1 MRSVRAPMH
10 WTAKSIASLGLC
22 ATALTMSGNTAIA
35 ATFEI
40 VGGAPLSVGSTPFY
54 GSALSQNNVVNSPG
68 ASPTG
73 AAVFDPTGP
82 NLTPDTP
89 WVQGG
94 QLVAHTGSSSFTAI
108 SWYFLGSESG
118 FEVAFHSAALAD
130 FTEGNQNNSAYSGS
144 PPITIGVLGS
154 QLNVGSGPIQFSLTW
169 ANGSID
175 NSALQP
181 SPGSGVPTLIFSYA
195 TFVEP
200 DLLVLT
206 KSVSDII
213 IFALN
218 DGGAGNDHDD
228 FVGAAIITERAD
240 CECTPTTQPTPIPG
254 ALLLFG
260 SALGG
265 GLLLHRWRKRRS
277 AMARAITG

>member
-1 MRSVRAPMH
+1 MY
-10 WTAKSIASLGLC
+10 WTAKRIAWLGLC
-22 ATALTMSGNTAIA
+22 ATALTVSGNTVTA

-40 VGGAPLSVGSTPFY
+40 VGGSPLSAGPTPFY
-54 GSALSQNNVVNSPG
+54 GTALPQNNVVNSPG

-94 QLVAHTGSSSFTAI
+94 QLVAHTGSSSFTGI
-108 SWYFLGSESG
+108 SWIFLGSESG
-118 FEVAFHSAALAD
+118 FQVTFHSPALAD

-144 PPITIGVLGS
+144 PPLTGGFLGS
-154 QLNVGSGPIQFSLTW
+154 KLNVGSGPIQFSLTW
-169 ANGSID
+169 ATGSVD

-181 SPGSGVPTLIFSYA
+181 NPGSGVPNLIFSYA

-200 DLLVLT
+200 DLLMLT

-218 DGGAGNDHDD
+218 DGGADNDHDD
-228 FVGAAIITERAD
+228 FIGAAIVTERAD
-240 CECTPTTQPTPIPG
+240 CECAPLQATTPIPG
-254 ALLLFG
+254 ALPLFG
-260 SALGG
+260 GVLGG

-277 AMARAITG
+277 ARASKAFAG

>member
-1 MRSVRAPMH
+1 MYR
-10 WTAKSIASLGLC
+10 TAKSIALLGLC
-22 ATALTMSGNTAIA
+22 ATALTVSGNTAKA

-40 VGGAPLSVGSTPFY
+40 VGGAPLSAGPTPFY
-54 GSALSQNNVVNSPG
+54 GSALPQNNVVNSPG

-73 AAVFDPTGP
+73 AAVVDPTGP

-94 QLVAHTGSSSFTAI
+94 QLVVHTGSSSFTGI
-108 SWYFLGSESG
+108 SWFFLGSESG
-118 FEVAFHSAALAD
+118 FQVTFHSPALAD

-144 PPITIGVLGS
+144 PPLTVGFLGS
-154 QLNVGSGPIQFSLTW
+154 KLNVGSGPIQFSLTW
-169 ANGSID
+169 ATGSVD

-181 SPGSGVPTLIFSYA
+181 NPGSGVPNLIFSYA

-200 DLLVLT
+200 DLLMLT

-218 DGGAGNDHDD
+218 DGGADNDHDD
-228 FVGAAIITERAD
+228 FVGAAIITERVD
-240 CECTPTTQPTPIPG
+240 DPPQPTPIPG
-254 ALLLFG
+254 ALTLFG
-260 SALGG
+260 SVLAG

-277 AMARAITG
+277 AMARA

>member
-1 MRSVRAPMH
+1 MYR
-10 WTAKSIASLGLC
+10 TIKSIALLGLC
-22 ATALTMSGNTAIA
+22 AIALTVSGNAVTA

-40 VGGAPLSVGSTPFY
+40 VGGAPLSAGPTPFY
-54 GSALSQNNVVNSPG
+54 GSALPQNNVVNSPG

-73 AAVFDPTGP
+73 AAVVDPTGP

-94 QLVAHTGSSSFTAI
+94 QLVVHTGSSSFTGI
-108 SWYFLGSESG
+108 SWFFLGSESG
-118 FEVAFHSAALAD
+118 FQVTFHSPALAD

-144 PPITIGVLGS
+144 PPLTVGFLGS
-154 QLNVGSGPIQFSLTW
+154 KLNVGSGPIQFSLTW
-169 ANGSID
+169 ATGSVD

-181 SPGSGVPTLIFSYA
+181 NPGSGVPNLIFSYA

-200 DLLVLT
+200 DLLMLT

-218 DGGAGNDHDD
+218 DGGADNDYDD
-228 FVGAAIITERAD
+228 FIGAAIVTERAD
-240 CECTPTTQPTPIPG
+240 CECAPSQATTPIPG
-254 ALLLFG
+254 ALPLFG
-260 SALGG
+260 SVLGG

-277 AMARAITG
+277 ARASRSFTASYPRR

>member
-1 MRSVRAPMH
+1 MYRA
-10 WTAKSIASLGLC
+10 AKSFALLGLC
-22 ATALTMSGNTAIA
+22 ATALTVSGNTAKA

-40 VGGAPLSVGSTPFY
+40 VGGAPLSAGPTPFY
-54 GSALSQNNVVNSPG
+54 GSTLPRNNVVNSPG

-94 QLVAHTGSSSFTAI
+94 QLVSHTGSSSFTGI
-108 SWYFLGSESG
+108 SWFFLGSESG
-118 FEVAFHSAALAD
+118 FEVTFHSPALAD

-144 PPITIGVLGS
+144 SPLTVGVLGS
-154 QLNVGSGPIQFSLTW
+154 ILNAGSGPIQFSLTW
-169 ANGSID
+169 ATGSID

-181 SPGSGVPTLIFSYA
+181 SPGSGVPSLIFSYA

-206 KSVSDII
+206 KSASDII
-213 IFALN
+213 VFALN
-218 DGGAGNDHDD
+218 DGGAGSDHDD

-240 CECTPTTQPTPIPG
+240 CECADPQATPIPA
-254 ALLLFG
+254 ALPLFG
-260 SALGG
+260 SVLGG

-277 AMARAITG
+277 AGARAIQRRARAASIN

>member
-1 MRSVRAPMH
+1 MYR
-10 WTAKSIASLGLC
+10 TIKSIALLGLC
-22 ATALTMSGNTAIA
+22 AIALTVSGNAVTA

-40 VGGAPLSVGSTPFY
+40 VGGAPLSAGPTPFY
-54 GSALSQNNVVNSPG
+54 GTALPQNNVVNSPG

-73 AAVFDPTGP
+73 AAVVDPTGP

-94 QLVAHTGSSSFTAI
+94 QLVVHTGSSSFTGI
-108 SWYFLGSESG
+108 SWFFLGSESG
-118 FEVAFHSAALAD
+118 FQVTFHSPALAD

-144 PPITIGVLGS
+144 PPLTVGFLGS
-154 QLNVGSGPIQFSLTW
+154 KLNVGSGPIQFSLTW
-169 ANGSID
+169 ATSSVD

-181 SPGSGVPTLIFSYA
+181 NPGSGVPHLIFSYA

-200 DLLVLT
+200 DLLMLT

-218 DGGAGNDHDD
+218 DGGADNDHDD
-228 FVGAAIITERAD
+228 FIGAAIVTERAD
-240 CECTPTTQPTPIPG
+240 CECALQQATTPIPG
-254 ALLLFG
+254 ALPLFG
-260 SALGG
+260 SVLGG

-277 AMARAITG
+277 ARASRSFTASYLRG

>member
-1 MRSVRAPMH
+1 MYR
-10 WTAKSIASLGLC
+10 TAKSIALLGLC
-22 ATALTMSGNTAIA
+22 ATALTVSGNTVRA

-40 VGGAPLSVGSTPFY
+40 VGGSPLSAGPTPFY
-54 GSALSQNNVVNSPG
+54 GTALSQNNVVNSPG

-94 QLVAHTGSSSFTAI
+94 QLVAHTGSSSFTGI
-108 SWYFLGSESG
+108 SWFFLGSESG
-118 FEVAFHSAALAD
+118 FQVTFHSPALAD
-130 FTEGNQNNSAYSGS
+130 FTEGNQNNSAYSGN
-144 PPITIGVLGS
+144 PPLTVGFLGS
-154 QLNVGSGPIQFSLTW
+154 KLNVGSGPIQFSLTW
-169 ANGSID
+169 ATGSVD

-181 SPGSGVPTLIFSYA
+181 NPGSGVPNLIFSYA

-200 DLLVLT
+200 DLLMLT

-218 DGGAGNDHDD
+218 DGGADNDHDD
-228 FVGAAIITERAD
+228 FIGAAIVTERAD
-240 CECTPTTQPTPIPG
+240 CECAPLQATTPIPG
-254 ALLLFG
+254 ALPLFG
-260 SALGG
+260 GVLGG

-277 AMARAITG
+277 ARASKAFAG